1 MIDKTLNPEFIL
13 LEDDPLVLMDIRDMI
28 LREFGSLPLSLD
40 TVAGLGDLLA
50 DIGGPVVVIAS
61 CAVEDLM
68 AGVRNVVADVRHFS
82 AVILMDPP
90 KEVMDLPAGITFL
103 PPPFSSD
110 LLMESITTASAH
122 LRSNPS

>member
-1 MIDKTLNPEFIL
+1 MIDKLLNPEFIL
-13 LEDDPLVLMDIRDMI
+13 VEDDPLVLMDIRDMI
-28 LREFGSLPLSLD
+28 VREFGSLPLSLD

-61 CAVEDLM
+61 CAFDELM
-68 AGVRNVVADVRHFS
+68 AGVQDVVADVRHFS
-82 AVILMDPP
+82 AVMLMDPP
-90 KEVMDLPAGITFL
+90 KGTLELPAGVTFL

-122 LRSNPS
+122 LRSNLS